1 MCTEGKKQKEGK
13 AEQECEDL
21 TKRFHQGKQA
31 ITAVNHVSMDI
42 CPHKITAI
50 CGPSGCGKSTL
61 LHMLGLLM
69 KPDEGKII
77 INGQEVKEGNDLPA
91 IRNESFGYIFQEYAL
106 MEQDTVMENI
116 ALPFVYSKK
125 KILETKQ
132 QTILSSLS
140 EALGIQQL
148 LKKKAHDLSGGER
161 QRTAIARALVN
172 NPSILLADEPTGA
185 LDAENSERVFQILLD
200 LRKQEKAIVFVT
212 HNMELAKRC
221 NIVYTMRDGCIA
233 GIHTN

>member
-1 MCTEGKKQKEGK
+1 MTLIH
-13 AEQECEDL
+13 CEDL

>member
-1 MCTEGKKQKEGK
+1 M
-13 AEQECEDL
+13 ALIHCEDL

-50 CGPSGCGKSTL
+50 CGPSRCGKSTL

-77 INGQEVKEGNDLPA
+77 INGQEVKEGKDLPA

-125 KILETKQ
+125 KIPETKQ

-221 NIVYTMRDGCIA
+221 DTVYTMKDGCIA

>member
-1 MCTEGKKQKEGK
+1 M
-13 AEQECEDL
+13 ALIHCEDL

-77 INGQEVKEGNDLPA
+77 INGQEVKEGKDLPA
-91 IRNESFGYIFQEYAL
+91 IRNESFGYIYQEYAL

-125 KILETKQ
+125 KIPETKQ

-148 LKKKAHDLSGGER
+148 LKKKAHDLSDGER

-221 NIVYTMRDGCIA
+221 DTVYTMKDGCIA

>member
-1 MCTEGKKQKEGK
+1 MNLQDIQFNKKEPMYPP
-13 AEQECEDL
+13 
-21 TKRFHQGKQA
+21 
-31 ITAVNHVSMDI
+31 VSYT
-42 CPHKITAI
+42 HL
-50 CGPSGCGKSTL
+50 SGCGKSTL

-77 INGQEVKEGNDLPA
+77 INGQEVKEGKDLPA

-125 KILETKQ
+125 KIPETKQ

-148 LKKKAHDLSGGER
+148 LKKKAHDFSGGER

-221 NIVYTMRDGCIA
+221 DTVYTMKDGCIA

>member
-1 MCTEGKKQKEGK
+1 M
-13 AEQECEDL
+13 ALIHCEDL

-132 QTILSSLS
+132 QTILSSLC

>member
-1 MCTEGKKQKEGK
+1 MVLIH
-13 AEQECEDL
+13 CEDL
-21 TKRFHQGKQA
+21 TKRFHQGKQE

-42 CPHKITAI
+42 CSHQITAI

-77 INGQEVKEGNDLPA
+77 INGQEVKEGKNLPA

-106 MEQDTVMENI
+106 MEQDTVLDNI
-116 ALPFVYSKK
+116 TLPFVYSKK
-125 KILETKQ
+125 KIPEAEQ
-132 QTILSSLS
+132 QTILSSVNKV
-140 EALGIQQL
+140 LGIQQL

-161 QRTAIARALVN
+161 QRTAIARDLVN
-172 NPSILLADEPTGA
+172 NPAILLADEPTGA
-185 LDAENSERVFQILLD
+185 LDIENSERVFQILLD
-200 LRKQEKAIVFVT
+200 LRKQDKAIVFVT

-221 NIVYTMRDGCIA
+221 DIIYTMKDGSIESMHA
-233 GIHTN
+233 D

>member
-1 MCTEGKKQKEGK
+1 M
-13 AEQECEDL
+13 ALIHCEDL

-77 INGQEVKEGNDLPA
+77 INGQEVKEGKDLPA

-125 KILETKQ
+125 KIPETKQ

-148 LKKKAHDLSGGER
+148 LKKKRIKNLIIR
-161 QRTAIARALVN
+161 
-172 NPSILLADEPTGA
+172 
-185 LDAENSERVFQILLD
+185 
-200 LRKQEKAIVFVT
+200 
-212 HNMELAKRC
+212 
-221 NIVYTMRDGCIA
+221 
-233 GIHTN
+233 

>member
-1 MCTEGKKQKEGK
+1 M
-13 AEQECEDL
+13 ALIHCEDL
-21 TKRFHQGKQA
+21 TKIFHQGKQA

-50 CGPSGCGKSTL
+50 CSLSGCGKSTL

-77 INGQEVKEGNDLPA
+77 INGQEVKEGKDLPA

-125 KILETKQ
+125 KIPETKQ
-132 QTILSSLS
+132 QTMIFKVVNAKELQS
-140 EALGIQQL
+140 Q
-148 LKKKAHDLSGGER
+148 ER
-161 QRTAIARALVN
+161 
-172 NPSILLADEPTGA
+172 
-185 LDAENSERVFQILLD
+185 
-200 LRKQEKAIVFVT
+200 
-212 HNMELAKRC
+212 
-221 NIVYTMRDGCIA
+221 
-233 GIHTN
+233 

>member
-1 MCTEGKKQKEGK
+1 M
-13 AEQECEDL
+13 ALIHCEDL

-77 INGQEVKEGNDLPA
+77 INGQEVKEGKDLPA

-125 KILETKQ
+125 KIPEMEQ
-132 QTILSSLS
+132 QMILSSLS

-148 LKKKAHDLSGGER
+148 LNKKAHDLSGGER

-221 NIVYTMRDGCIA
+221 DTVYTMKDGCIA

>member
-1 MCTEGKKQKEGK
+1 M
-13 AEQECEDL
+13 ALIHCEDL

-77 INGQEVKEGNDLPA
+77 INGQEVKEGKDLPA

-125 KILETKQ
+125 KIPETKQ

-148 LKKKAHDLSGGER
+148 LKKKAHDFSGGER

-185 LDAENSERVFQILLD
+185 LDAENSERVF
-200 LRKQEKAIVFVT
+200 R
-212 HNMELAKRC
+212 
-221 NIVYTMRDGCIA
+221 YS
-233 GIHTN
+233 

>member
-1 MCTEGKKQKEGK
+1 M
-13 AEQECEDL
+13 ALIHCEDL
-21 TKRFHQGKQA
+21 TKRFHQGKQV

-77 INGQEVKEGNDLPA
+77 INGQEVKEGKDLPA

-125 KILETKQ
+125 KIPETEQ

-221 NIVYTMRDGCIA
+221 DTVYTMRDGRIA

>member
-1 MCTEGKKQKEGK
+1 M
-13 AEQECEDL
+13 ALIHCEDL

-77 INGQEVKEGNDLPA
+77 INGQEVKEGKDLPA

-106 MEQDTVMENI
+106 MEQD
-116 ALPFVYSKK
+116 K
-125 KILETKQ
+125 
-132 QTILSSLS
+132 
-140 EALGIQQL
+140 
-148 LKKKAHDLSGGER
+148 
-161 QRTAIARALVN
+161 
-172 NPSILLADEPTGA
+172 
-185 LDAENSERVFQILLD
+185 
-200 LRKQEKAIVFVT
+200 
-212 HNMELAKRC
+212 
-221 NIVYTMRDGCIA
+221 
-233 GIHTN
+233 

>member
-1 MCTEGKKQKEGK
+1 M
-13 AEQECEDL
+13 ALIHCEDL
-21 TKRFHQGKQA
+21 TKRFHQGKQE

>member
-1 MCTEGKKQKEGK
+1 M
-13 AEQECEDL
+13 
-21 TKRFHQGKQA
+21 
-31 ITAVNHVSMDI
+31 SMDI

-77 INGQEVKEGNDLPA
+77 INGQEVKEGKDLPA

-125 KILETKQ
+125 KIPETKQ

-148 LKKKAHDLSGGER
+148 LKKKAHDFSGGER

-221 NIVYTMRDGCIA
+221 DTVYTMKDGCIA

>member
-1 MCTEGKKQKEGK
+1 MVLIH
-13 AEQECEDL
+13 CEDL
-21 TKRFHQGKQA
+21 TKRFHQGKQE

-42 CPHKITAI
+42 CSHQITAI

-77 INGQEVKEGNDLPA
+77 INGQEVKKGNALPA

-106 MEQDTVMENI
+106 MEQDTVLDNI
-116 ALPFVYSKK
+116 TLPFVYSKK
-125 KILETKQ
+125 KIPEAEQ
-132 QTILSSLS
+132 QTILSSVS
-140 EALGIQQL
+140 KALGIQQL

-172 NPSILLADEPTGA
+172 NPAILLADEPTGA
-185 LDAENSERVFQILLD
+185 LDIENSERVFQILLD
-200 LRKQEKAIVFVT
+200 LRKQDKAIVFVT

-221 NIVYTMRDGCIA
+221 DIIYTMKDGSIESMYA
-233 GIHTN
+233 D

>member
-1 MCTEGKKQKEGK
+1 M
-13 AEQECEDL
+13 ALIHCEDL

-116 ALPFVYSKK
+116 ALPFV
-125 KILETKQ
+125 EENPGDEAAND
-132 QTILSSLS
+132 TI
-140 EALGIQQL
+140 IF
-148 LKKKAHDLSGGER
+148 ER
-161 QRTAIARALVN
+161 STGNTAA
-172 NPSILLADEPTGA
+172 
-185 LDAENSERVFQILLD
+185 F
-200 LRKQEKAIVFVT
+200 KEKSP
-212 HNMELAKRC
+212 
-221 NIVYTMRDGCIA
+221 
-233 GIHTN
+233 

>member
-1 MCTEGKKQKEGK
+1 M
-13 AEQECEDL
+13 ALIHCEDL
-21 TKRFHQGKQA
+21 TKRFHQEKQA

>member
-1 MCTEGKKQKEGK
+1 MGE
-13 AEQECEDL
+13 L
-21 TKRFHQGKQA
+21 
-31 ITAVNHVSMDI
+31 IAVNELQRYFNVSSGTLHAVDNVTFSI
-42 CPHKITAI
+42 NEGETL
-50 CGPSGCGKSTL
+50 GVVGESGCGKSTL

-77 INGQEVKEGNDLPA
+77 INGQEVKEGKDLPA

-125 KILETKQ
+125 KIPETKQ

-221 NIVYTMRDGCIA
+221 DTVYTMKDGCIA

>member
-1 MCTEGKKQKEGK
+1 M
-13 AEQECEDL
+13 ALIHCEDL

-31 ITAVNHVSMDI
+31 ITAVNHVS
-42 CPHKITAI
+42 
-50 CGPSGCGKSTL
+50 GPSGCGKSTL

-77 INGQEVKEGNDLPA
+77 INGQEVKEGKDLPA

-125 KILETKQ
+125 KIPETEQ

-148 LKKKAHDLSGGER
+148 LKKKAHDFSGGER

-221 NIVYTMRDGCIA
+221 DTVYTMKDGCIA

>member
-1 MCTEGKKQKEGK
+1 M
-13 AEQECEDL
+13 ALIHCEDL
-21 TKRFHQGKQA
+21 TKRFHQGKQS

-77 INGQEVKEGNDLPA
+77 INGQEVKEGKDLPA

-125 KILETKQ
+125 KIPETKQ

-148 LKKKAHDLSGGER
+148 LKKKAHDFSGGER

-221 NIVYTMRDGCIA
+221 DTVYTMKDGCIA

>member
-1 MCTEGKKQKEGK
+1 
-13 AEQECEDL
+13 
-21 TKRFHQGKQA
+21 
-31 ITAVNHVSMDI
+31 MDI

-77 INGQEVKEGNDLPA
+77 INGQEVKEGKDLPA

-125 KILETKQ
+125 KIPETKQ
-132 QTILSSLS
+132 QAILSSLS

-148 LKKKAHDLSGGER
+148 LKKKAHDFSGGER

-221 NIVYTMRDGCIA
+221 DTVYTMKDGCIA

>member
-1 MCTEGKKQKEGK
+1 
-13 AEQECEDL
+13 
-21 TKRFHQGKQA
+21 
-31 ITAVNHVSMDI
+31 
-42 CPHKITAI
+42 
-50 CGPSGCGKSTL
+50 
-61 LHMLGLLM
+61 M

-77 INGQEVKEGNDLPA
+77 INGQEVKEGKDLPA

-106 MEQDTVMENI
+106 MEQDTVMGNI

-125 KILETKQ
+125 KIPETKQ

-148 LKKKAHDLSGGER
+148 LKKKAHDLSGRER

-221 NIVYTMRDGCIA
+221 DIVYTMRDGCIA

>member
-1 MCTEGKKQKEGK
+1 M
-13 AEQECEDL
+13 ALIHCEDS

-172 NPSILLADEPTGA
+172 NPSILLANEPTGA